1 MVLNV
6 TIPADSHVQK
16 RQFKNSQNEDVIF
29 YECRF
34 IDGNTIYIARSGFE
48 FHSGDI
54 GYANI
59 KQLKFVDGFKFV
71 TFTFL
76 FQ

>member
-6 TIPADSHVQK
+6 TIPADALVQK
-16 RQFKNSQNEDVIF
+16 RQFKNDKGEDVIF

-34 IDGNTIYIARSGFE
+34 IDGNTIYIARSGYE
-48 FHSGDI
+48 FHSGDV

-59 KQLKFVDGFKFV
+59 KHLKFVEGIKFV
-71 TFTFL
+71 TFTFI
-76 FQ
+76 FH